1 MARSLD
7 RRLAAD
13 LSYLLDR
20 DGPDELAHILIKV
33 SERYGFRGAL
43 EEAIWQHV
51 RARHPGR
58 RVELMV
64 TEGGSR

>member
-20 DGPDELAHILIKV
+20 DGPDEIARILIGI
-33 SERYGFRGAL
+33 SERVGFRAAF
-43 EEAIWQHV
+43 EEAIWRHV
-51 RARHPGR
+51 RVRHPGR
-58 RVELMV
+58 RVEPMV
-64 TEGGSR
+64 IEGDRR